1 MKCEIC
7 GKSPADGETTLFRQN
22 AKGQSGIWRCEEHN
36 HKFVPLDVAQTVA
49 KLQYLKKGSY
59 DA

>member
-7 GKSPADGETTLFRQN
+7 GKSPADGVTTLFRQN
-22 AKGQSGIWRCEEHN
+22 PLGEVGIWRCEQDNRVAADPE
-36 HKFVPLDVAQTVA
+36 VAQVVA
-49 KLQYLKKGSY
+49 ELQHIRDKRI